1 MTGSPSYSRP
11 LILLHWLVF
20 LAAALAVAAI
30 EIKGFFPKGTPER
43 AQLGML
49 HESLG
54 IIVLALMTLRLMV
67 RALGRIPL
75 PASSYWVEMSVHA
88 MHAALYVLM
97 LAMPILGLMALGWSG
112 KPVPLFGTSWT
123 LPMAIDMPLGRNLKQ
138 IHEFGA
144 NLVFIAVGLHAA
156 AALWH
161 QFVLKDGL
169 MQRMRPGR

>member
-20 LAAALAVAAI
+20 LVSILTVAAI
-30 EIKGFFPKGTPER
+30 EIKGFFPKGTAER

-67 RALGRIPL
+67 RALGRIPP
-75 PASSYWVEMSVHA
+75 PASSYWVEVSVHA
-88 MHAALYVLM
+88 MHAALCVLM
-97 LAMPILGLMALGWSG
+97 LAMPILGLLALGWSG
-112 KPVPLFGTSWT
+112 KPVAFFGASWN
-123 LPMAIDMPLGRNLKQ
+123 LPMAIDMPLARNLKQ
-138 IHEFGA
+138 IHEVGS
-144 NLVFIAVGLHAA
+144 NLVFMAVGLHAA

-161 QFVLKDGL
+161 QFVLQDGL
-169 MQRMRPGR
+169 LQRMHPGR